1 MTDVDYDPAEV
12 RAWAKQAG
20 LDVEPRG
27 RIKADVV
34 AEWRAAH
41 PVDDQDDGDTPVVI
55 TLAQPPDPTAP
66 DAKDPTAPSASA
78 SPRREEVRPQ
88 GRKVSAAER
97 FRQRVSTAPKGK
109 RPKRVSI
116 EEVASGMWGLL
127 GLGLM
132 QLPQTVPVG
141 RVLAMQ
147 APVIGIVAEEQAKD
161 TFVDKVL
168 QPIARAEGKAKTVAA
183 VFGPPALVGI
193 MTQRPDLAPVCMPV
207 LKTLLLTWA
216 DIAGPA
222 MEKVEKRAAQFAEQ
236 NGGVDIDA
244 LIEAIFSTEGLPVQE
259 SQDEED
265 AIRRARGDG

>member
-1 MTDVDYDPAEV
+1 VTDVDYDPAEV

-41 PVDDQDDGDTPVVI
+41 PVDDQDDDDTPVVI
-55 TLAQPPDPTAP
+55 TLASPPDPTPPAP
-66 DAKDPTAPSASA
+66 EAAASA
-78 SPRREEVRPQ
+78 GARREEIKPQ
-88 GRKVSAAER
+88 ARKVSAAER

-161 TFVDKVL
+161 TLVDKVL

-265 AIRRARGDG
+265 AIRRARGE